1 MKPQN
6 TSQKSTTTL
15 SSEYLDEFSNRVIAM
30 IESECELLEF
40 LYNHPLCIRDEASS
54 EEEYN
59 LYEDV
64 KLKHDND
71 FCRVREM
78 LREIKKDEY
87 LLL

>member
-1 MKPQN
+1 MKPQI

-78 LREIKKDEY
+78 LREIKKDDY

>member
-1 MKPQN
+1 MKIVNTRNIQN
-6 TSQKSTTTL
+6 CQYSP
-15 SSEYLDEFSNRVIAM
+15 EYIQEFSNRVIAM

>member
-1 MKPQN
+1 MKPQI

>member
-1 MKPQN
+1 MKQKI
-6 TSQKSTTTL
+6 TSQKTTNKF
-15 SSEYLDEFSNRVIAM
+15 SSEYFDEFSNRVIAM

-78 LREIKKDEY
+78 LREIKKDDY